1 MLKKK
6 ESVEEG
12 LQEYSAKG
20 DIQES
25 RIFRVKTG
33 MMQNVNL

>member
-12 LQEYSAKG
+12 LPEYSAEG

-25 RIFRVKTG
+25 RIFRVVTG
-33 MMQNVNL
+33 VMQNVNL

>member
-12 LQEYSAKG
+12 LPEYSAEG
-20 DIQES
+20 
-25 RIFRVKTG
+25 IFKNPG
-33 MMQNVNL
+33 FLGS